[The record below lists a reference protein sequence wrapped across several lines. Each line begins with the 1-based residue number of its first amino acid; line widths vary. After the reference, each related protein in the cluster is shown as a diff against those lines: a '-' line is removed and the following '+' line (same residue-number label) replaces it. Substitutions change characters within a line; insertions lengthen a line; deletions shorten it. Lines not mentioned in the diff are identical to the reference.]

1 MTETSF
7 GSLALR
13 MIISL
18 SLVLAFMF
26 IAYRVIR
33 KRQGFSS
40 GAVKGPKRS
49 GGLFSAG
56 TGRSSSARRPRRVTS
71 ARHIGS
77 NRANASATKGANSK
91 RALRVVGRISLGR
104 TSQVVAVQFGE
115 QVFLLSASDHAAPT
129 VLSHVE
135 ADAWFEATAAT
146 EDDEERIPL
155 LTASTSPNDGAAFES
170 ADRRNFMANLREA
183 TVRRA

>member
-40 GAVKGPKRS
+40 GTVKGTKRS
-49 GGLFSAG
+49 TGLFSAG
-56 TGRSSSARRPRRVTS
+56 SGRATGTRRVTA
-71 ARHIGS
+71 ARHKGS
-77 NRANASATKGANSK
+77 SRSAGVSTKASNTK
-91 RALRVVGRISLGR
+91 RALRVVGRIALGR
-104 TSQVVAVQFGE
+104 TSQLVAVQFGE
-115 QVFLLSASDHAAPT
+115 QVFLLSASDHASPT
-129 VLSHVE
+129 VLSQLE
-135 ADAWFEATAAT
+135 ADSWFEDTAAT
-146 EDDEERIPL
+146 DDEEERIPL
-155 LTASTSPNDGAAFES
+155 VASTAASDGASFDS
-170 ADRRNFMANLREA
+170 AERRNFMATLREA